1 MSTDTAVATVPAVLI
16 HPSPRGAHGVGL
28 LPRPAPASPSPYP
41 ASTQHQISLCVVI
54 SCATR
59 GKSKSKGKTP
69 LLLDEMP
76 EPMDRPFVSELGD
89 MLEMGPT

>member
-28 LPRPAPASPSPYP
+28 LPRPG
-41 ASTQHQISLCVVI
+41 ISIPV
-54 SCATR
+54 SCFHPPPNFLVR
-59 GKSKSKGKTP
+59 GDLVRHPWQEKTP